1 MRAKSHNNPVAALES
16 IDLPWQWAVV
26 PISVEI
32 GVFFDN
38 KAMSADR
45 GHLNWFLIKKML
57 LFEDVVAI
65 FTLSICNDI

>member
-16 IDLPWQWAVV
+16 IDLPLQWAVV
-26 PISVEI
+26 PISVEL
-32 GVFFDN
+32 GVFIDN

-45 GHLNWFLIKKML
+45 GHLNWFLLKML

-65 FTLSICNDI
+65 FTLSIFNDI